1 MTHYVWYAV
10 GAESKRH
17 VIYRQQ
23 ANPLDGE
30 NWMLKRGDPD
40 GWIHWEGGECPL
52 PSEVRVRVRTRNGV
66 ECPLPVHTGNQR
78 WGHGGGQYDIIA
90 YRPILDTE
98 PSEPQAPE
106 WTIGERCIWQLGDVC
121 MGEHVILAKDG
132 DTYWIRDDHGGYDM
146 ADREELRPIRTP
158 AQQAEDAMVS
168 VAVENNLL
176 MSPDGAKSIYAA
188 IRDGKIPG
196 VKLEDEP

>member
-146 ADREELRPIRTP
+146 ADREELRPIRSEEDRLVE
-158 AQQAEDAMVS
+158 QALKDISAEPDEYGADSVVYRMIKAGYRKTGGDA
-168 VAVENNLL
+168 
-176 MSPDGAKSIYAA
+176 
-188 IRDGKIPG
+188 
-196 VKLEDEP
+196 